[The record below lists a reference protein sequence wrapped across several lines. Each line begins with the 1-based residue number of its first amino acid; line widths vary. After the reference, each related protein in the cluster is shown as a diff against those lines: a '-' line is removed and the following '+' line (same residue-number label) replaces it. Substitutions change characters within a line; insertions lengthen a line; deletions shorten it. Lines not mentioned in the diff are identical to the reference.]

1 MKDWLRNKLFSGIAA
16 VALVSVLLYGVFWLM
31 TRPRAIS
38 FETAVKMMKSDK
50 DCIVV
55 DVRTEQ
61 EYVRGH
67 IPGAILV
74 PLPQIRRGA
83 GKKVKIAALPDKAK
97 RYFLYC
103 HSGRRSDEA
112 AGILAS
118 IGYQRIYNLGGIVDW
133 KGKLETG
140 LVNVRKDAE

>member
-74 PLPQIRRGA
+74 PLTQLRRGA
-83 GKKVKIAALPDKAK
+83 GKKSEDSGVAGQGEKVFSLLP
-97 RYFLYC
+97 
-103 HSGRRSDEA
+103 
-112 AGILAS
+112 
-118 IGYQRIYNLGGIVDW
+118 
-133 KGKLETG
+133 
-140 LVNVRKDAE
+140 